1 MRLDDILA
9 ANTRRLSQASPSA
22 RLDARLLARH
32 ALGVGETW
40 LIAHGRDELDA
51 HHVAAI
57 ERLVERRAAG
67 EPVAY
72 ILGEREFFGR
82 TFRVTPDTLI
92 PRPETEH
99 VIEAALARLGDRS
112 DARVLDIGTGS
123 GCIAITLKLE
133 RPSWSVCAVD
143 ISERTLTVARS
154 NGERLAADIEWL
166 ASDLFAA
173 VAGRRFDLIVS
184 NPPYVA
190 EGDAHLAQ
198 GDLRFEPTTALAS
211 GTDGLDALRAI
222 VKSAPTH
229 LEAGS
234 WLIVEHGWDQ
244 GDALAGLLAE
254 EGFRECFLLRDLAGQ
269 ARVSGGRLD

>member
-9 ANTRRLSQASPSA
+9 AGVRRLAESSPSA

-40 LIAHGRDELDA
+40 LIAHGRDELAA

-57 ERLVERRAAG
+57 DRLVERRAAG

-72 ILGEREFFGR
+72 ILGEREFYGR
-82 TFRVTPDTLI
+82 AFRVTPDTLI
-92 PRPETEH
+92 PRTETEH
-99 VIEAALARLGDRS
+99 LVEAALARLGDRD

-133 RPSWSVCAVD
+133 RPAWSVCAVD

-154 NGERLAADIEWL
+154 NGERQAAEVEWL
-166 ASDLFAA
+166 ESDLFAA
-173 VAGRRFDLIVS
+173 LAGRRFDLIVS

-190 EGDAHLAQ
+190 EGDAHLSQ
-198 GDLRFEPTTALAS
+198 GDLRFEPSGALAS
-211 GTDGLDALRAI
+211 GRDGLDALRGI
-222 VKSAPTH
+222 VATAPEH
-229 LEAGS
+229 LAPAG
-234 WLIVEHGWDQ
+234 WLILEHGWDQ
-244 GDALAGLLAE
+244 GDAVAALLAKA
-254 EGFRECFLLRDLAGQ
+254 GFVDRFLVRDLAGH
-269 ARVSGGRLD
+269 ARVSGGRLP